1 MTFLT
6 TFTLCP
12 KKCKLKKK
20 PLTKKVKMPVAVAEE
35 EEEDVQKEKEVEHTM
50 EEEEEEEE
58 GVNEIQIVKSEVK
71 NEGTDDSSPT
81 QYPRVASSSFKSQFN
96 VKSYKDSRDAASEL
110 FRLLIDP
117 YPVKKFF
124 RYLLHSYIMLYGVIL
139 ILVCIVHLHTRIYI
153 IICTLSAICID

>member
-1 MTFLT
+1 M
-6 TFTLCP
+6 
-12 KKCKLKKK
+12 
-20 PLTKKVKMPVAVAEE
+20 KKVRMPVAVAEE
-35 EEEDVQKEKEVEHTM
+35 EEHVQKEKEVEHTVKDM
-50 EEEEEEEE
+50 EEEEEEEEE

-71 NEGTDDSSPT
+71 DEGTDDSSPT

-124 RYLLHSYIMLYGVIL
+124 RYLL
-139 ILVCIVHLHTRIYI
+139 
-153 IICTLSAICID
+153 